1 MAGDQIARGV
11 KRKRFT
17 NEADGLYNEVCS
29 PTARRIQHESG
40 SHTTVDLCDDNSHT
54 GLQCAQSVSK
64 DAETAVNA
72 EIQEA
77 CFGSFLRGPPATCDS
92 PSKFH
97 GIENGE
103 KQIYFLEV
111 LLGTENCAICSPL
124 IDELFPFTDFS
135 DGDSDSDISEA
146 DDSETLPI
154 HQASGKLSK
163 SSLQYVLDNLHQHE
177 YLHPVEPDE
186 HLAISLFPH
195 QKEAIDFMIR
205 RETGQSTSSISLCKT
220 QTDNNGEKYYR
231 HAITG
236 DSVLEPPV
244 GPFGGILA
252 DTMGL
257 GKTVTTLSTIVST
270 LNHAKE
276 WTEKQTNDG
285 SEKRRAKAT
294 LIVLPN
300 EVLMDQWLDEIRNK
314 FVPGTFAACRYHGA
328 SRKIQISTFMDYDIV
343 LTTYGTI
350 KVDFSEKKNLIFRT
364 EFFRIVLDE
373 EEMFSTKFRAFLRA
387 ILGHIPQEKGLVF
400 SAWTKSLD
408 IAAVML
414 RQHNIGFA
422 RVDGSMSAPQRQQA
436 FKSFKTSK
444 DVNILLMTI
453 GTGAVGLNLSIAT
466 QVHILEP
473 SWNPMV
479 EQQAIGRVV
488 RLGQQSPVVITRY
501 IMKGTVEE
509 DVVSRQDFKLKVAM
523 NGFERSS
530 SDESSD
536 DIGTESDAS

>member
-1 MAGDQIARGV
+1 MNWTRLEISLTGSEWKAMMQPDSLKTPNKNVEIAIFGVLEDAFLVGDCLSSHNLFLQDPGFAYD
-11 KRKRFT
+11 T
-17 NEADGLYNEVCS
+17 LYKN
-29 PTARRIQHESG
+29 PH
-40 SHTTVDLCDDNSHT
+40 
-54 GLQCAQSVSK
+54 K
-64 DAETAVNA
+64 
-72 EIQEA
+72 
-77 CFGSFLRGPPATCDS
+77 
-92 PSKFH
+92 
-97 GIENGE
+97 
-103 KQIYFLEV
+103 
-111 LLGTENCAICSPL
+111 
-124 IDELFPFTDFS
+124 FPFTDFS

-300 EVLMDQWLDEIRNK
+300 EVLMDQWLNEIRNK

-509 DVVSRQDFKLKVAM
+509 SVVSRQDFKLKVAM